1 MIKKILSFLVLL
13 SALFPQNLKL
23 ISANQL
29 TNSMQNG
36 EKVVLL
42 EGNVIFEQ
50 DSLVLKA
57 QKAIR
62 FIEQDILELGGNVE
76 LEDKSKKMAAD
87 IIVFDSK
94 NNIIEL
100 KNNTLIQFNGYSL
113 VSDQAVFNRE
123 TNIIDLKKQPKIF
136 EASNEIQG
144 SQIIV
149 TIVGD
154 LIKNVEVFGKGV
166 ILNRDLESKFSNQNI
181 LRAEKINISFLDGL
195 LKFISLENMA
205 SSEFYINNESSIEG
219 KNLITGDLI
228 TVDFLNQEIISMKA
242 SGGIMGNYK
251 RFSSDASP
259 NEEID
264 YFAEKADFNFENNKT
279 KLYGESSIKYGDV
292 NISAASIEMDLK
304 SEIMSAFSFNPFNQE
319 EKITPKFTEKN
330 NAPVYGSEIT
340 YNLQSGNGK
349 IVQGETRVQDTLYT
363 GRVITTVNDSTFL
376 MNDCIFTNCN
386 SKSFYIG
393 SKNVKILYNDKVI
406 ARPLNV
412 YIGGIPIIGIPVAI
426 FPHSSNERRGGW
438 IMPSIGNSNIRG
450 TYLDGLGYYF
460 APNDY
465 FGSENLITFADKQ
478 GLIFESKNIYSKKYS
493 YNGNI
498 NLRTRKFLA
507 NQEQDITNIN
517 QNNITDYSILWSHN
531 QILRK
536 NQTLNANVN
545 FSSSGSLNRET
556 SLNLNERL
564 DQKTRSSVRYSKNW
578 SKKNISLSVNLDNSQ
593 DLLAEEKVT
602 IDSDFFINPP
612 NKNSTILK
620 NSGSLPNVYLRVGR
634 RNISFPFIE
643 NSFLSDLQWDYS
655 SQIKTVSKN
664 FYKAEEYI
672 SESNQPELRWSTNN
686 KGEIKTYNDSNSM
699 MKNKFSLNAPFTL
712 FRYISVNPNANLN
725 LDFVNRYQGISK
737 TNGIESLDFQSGVK
751 ERITGN
757 LSVNLYTKIYGVL
770 PLGVGKIESIR
781 HVISPRVSY
790 TYSPGYLNN
799 DNYFIDIDDEM
810 IDIFQG
816 SLIGYTPRNSSKRAS
831 IGLGNIF
838 QAKTLSENS
847 KSEKIDLFS
856 LQMNTSYNFEAPEF
870 KWSLINLN
878 LRSKY
883 KRLNFDL
890 STTHDFYKF
899 DPSTSSRS
907 NKIGSP
913 RLTSLKFSSSVNLSG
928 KIKNS
933 LLLNESKYSFIDE
946 ISNAGWNS
954 NVGISFIQNKM
965 NPNNESKTFWI
976 NANNSFQASKNWK
989 IKHSIRYDFINKK
1002 TVRQNLSMY
1011 REIDCWEFY
1020 ADWVPS
1026 GYAKGFYLRLNLRS
1040 DMFKD
1045 LKIEKRSGIY
1055 NNRPN
1060 F

>member
-1 MIKKILSFLVLL
+1 MIKKTLSFLVLL
-13 SALFPQNLKL
+13 SALFTQNLKL
-23 ISANQL
+23 ISADQL
-29 TNSMQNG
+29 TNSTQNG
-36 EKVVLL
+36 EKVVRL

-62 FIEQDILELGGNVE
+62 FLEQDILELNGNVE
-76 LEDKSKKMAAD
+76 LEDKSKRMAAD

-100 KNNTLIQFNGYSL
+100 KNNTSIQFNGYSL

-123 TNIIDLKKQPKIF
+123 TNIIDLEKQPKIF

-144 SQIIV
+144 TQIIV
-149 TIVGD
+149 AIEGD
-154 LIKNVEVFGKGV
+154 LIKNVEVLGKGV
-166 ILNRDLESKFSNQNI
+166 IINRDLESKFSNQNI
-181 LRAEKINISFLDGL
+181 LRAEKINVSFLDGF

-205 SSEFYINNESSIEG
+205 SSEFYINNGSETEG

-251 RFSSDASP
+251 RFSSNTSP

-279 KLYGESSIKYGDV
+279 KLYGESSINYGDV

-304 SEIMSAFSFNPFNQE
+304 SEILSAFSFNPFNKE

-330 NAPVYGSEIT
+330 NSPVYGNEIT

-406 ARPLNV
+406 ARPLNI
-412 YIGGIPIIGIPVAI
+412 YIGGIPILGIPVAI
-426 FPHSSNERRGGW
+426 FPHSSSERRGGW
-438 IMPSIGNSNIRG
+438 IMPSIGSSNFRG

-478 GLIFESKNIYSKKYS
+478 GVIFESKNIYSKKYS

-498 NLRTRKFLA
+498 NFRTRKFLA
-507 NQEQDITNIN
+507 NEEQNITNLN
-517 QNNITDYSILWSHN
+517 QNNITDYSILWNHN

-536 NQTLNANVN
+536 NQSLSANVN

-556 SLNLNERL
+556 SLDLSERL

-578 SKKNISLSVNLDNSQ
+578 SKENISLSLSLDNSQ
-593 DLLAEEKVT
+593 DLLAEEKV
-602 IDSDFFINPP
+602 IMGSDFFINPQ
-612 NKNSTILK
+612 NKNSTIIK
-620 NSGSLPNVYLRVGR
+620 NSGFLPNVYLRVGR
-634 RNISFPFIE
+634 RNVSLPFIE

-655 SQIKTVSKN
+655 SQLKTVSKN
-664 FYKAEEYI
+664 FYKAEEFI
-672 SESNQPELRWSTNN
+672 SENNQSQLRWSTKNN
-686 KGEIKTYNDSNSM
+686 GEIKVYHDSNSM
-699 MKNKFSLNAPFTL
+699 MKNNFSLNAPFTL

-725 LDFVNRYQGISK
+725 LDFVNQYQGILK
-737 TNGIESLDFQSGVK
+737 TDEAESVGLQSGIK
-751 ERITGN
+751 ERLTGN
-757 LSVNLYTKIYGVL
+757 FSINLYTKIYGVL
-770 PLGVGKIESIR
+770 PLKLGKIKSIR
-781 HVISPRVSY
+781 HVISPRISY

-799 DNYFIDIDDEM
+799 NNYFINVDDET

-816 SLIGYTPRNSSKRAS
+816 SLIGSTPRNSSRRAS
-831 IGLGNIF
+831 IGFGNIF
-838 QAKTLSENS
+838 QAKSLAKNGH
-847 KSEKIDLFS
+847 SEKIDLFS
-856 LQMNTSYNFEAPEF
+856 LQINTSYNFESPEF
-870 KWSLINLN
+870 QWSLINSS

-883 KRLNFDL
+883 KRVTFDL
-890 STTHDFYKF
+890 STTHDLYQF
-899 DPSTSSRS
+899 DSNTSNRS

-913 RLTSLKFSSSVNLSG
+913 RLTSLKFSSSLSLSG

-933 LLLNESKYSFIDE
+933 FLLNENKFLFIDE
-946 ISNAGWNS
+946 INDTGWNS
-954 NVGISFIQNKM
+954 NIGLSLILNKM

-976 NANNSFQASKNWK
+976 NANNSFQVGKNWK
-989 IKHSIRYDFINKK
+989 IKHSIRYDFVNEK

-1020 ADWVPS
+1020 ADWVPT

-1040 DMFKD
+1040 DMLKD